1 MAADLW
7 EQQLFE
13 CRFGGIRLDVQST
26 EDQLG
31 RVVVTHQIP
40 HLEGAPVRDQ
50 GAEPRTTRCR
60 IIFFPLD
67 EKDDPRERF
76 YFFQAKVAEG
86 RTQTFTHPI
95 TGSYRAKCGPL
106 TLTAAAE
113 PRETLMVECT
123 FHEDSDTPAAF
134 ESGAGAP
141 AAAGTDEVRAASA
154 DLDAGL
160 VEVND
165 ELLAD
170 DPDAEPLSTTV
181 GTDCV
186 TAATGWEDAA
196 ASADDGI
203 TARRVNLELVAL
215 SDSIS
220 RETDRLELALHPERW
235 PIARALANLH
245 YSIRRASEA
254 VVRETPRLAEVTL
267 LAATS
272 VYALAARTYPGEPF
286 EARAEQILNLNDIP
300 NPARIE
306 AGTRLKVYA
315 RDTSGRLK
323 SPRLS
328 GASL

>member
-7 EQQLFE
+7 ESQLFE

-26 EDQLG
+26 EDSLG
-31 RVVVTHQIP
+31 RVVVTHQLP

-50 GAEPRTTRCR
+50 GAEPRVTRCR

-67 EKDDPRERF
+67 DRDDPRERF
-76 YFFQAKVAEG
+76 YFFKALVDEG

-95 TGSYRAKCGPL
+95 TGSYRAKVGQL
-106 TLTAAAE
+106 SVSAAAE
-113 PRETLMVECT
+113 PRETLMVECS

-134 ESGAGAP
+134 EGGPGAP
-141 AAAGTDEVRAASA
+141 IGSGSDEVRAASA

-165 ELLAD
+165 ELIAD
-170 DPDAEPLSTTV
+170 DPDAEPLTTTV
-181 GTDCV
+181 GADCV
-186 TAATGWEDAA
+186 TTAQGWEDAA

-220 RETDRLELALHPERW
+220 RETDRLELAIHPERW
-235 PIARALANLH
+235 PIARALTNLNH
-245 YSIRRASEA
+245 SIRRASEA
-254 VVRETPRLAEVTL
+254 VVRETPRIVEVTVV
-267 LAATS
+267 AATS

-286 EARAEQILNLNDIP
+286 EARAEQILNLNDIG
-300 NPARIE
+300 NPARLE
-306 AGTRLKVYA
+306 PGTRLKVYS

-323 SPRLS
+323 QASGR